1 MEKYAGLR
9 LNDKLIQSIKD
20 TYNELK
26 SCYKVAE
33 KLEVSVSS
41 VKKYADIPKR
51 ERKQT
56 GAQAVV
62 AWRKKAKLLLIE
74 YKGGKC
80 SECGYDKCI
89 RALQFHHLDPNEKD
103 FGIGGKSVSLEKLKK
118 EVDKC
123 ILVCGNCHAE
133 IHEGLRSIKSVVSS
147 NLTARAL

>member
-1 MEKYAGLR
+1 MGKYAGLK
-9 LNDKLIQSIKD
+9 LDDKLIQSIKN

-26 SCYKVAE
+26 SCYKVAK
-33 KLEVSVSS
+33 KLGVSVSS

-51 ERKQT
+51 QRKQT

-80 SECGYDKCI
+80 VGCGYDKCV
-89 RALQFHHLDPNEKD
+89 RALQFHHLNPNEKE
-103 FGIGGKSVSLEKLKK
+103 FGIGSKSVSLEKLKK

-123 ILVCGNCHAE
+123 ILVCSNCHAE
-133 IHEGLRSIKSVVSS
+133 IHEGLLKV
-147 NLTARAL
+147 